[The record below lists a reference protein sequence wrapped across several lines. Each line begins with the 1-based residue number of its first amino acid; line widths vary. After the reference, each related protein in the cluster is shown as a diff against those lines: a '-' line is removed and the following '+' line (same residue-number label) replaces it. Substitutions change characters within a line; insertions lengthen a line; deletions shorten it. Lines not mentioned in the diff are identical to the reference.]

1 MTTSELRPHILMAVC
16 DPVAPSG
23 LIGGTILDK
32 GGFYDALSTGDWG
45 TREALL
51 GAAAAGAALGVG
63 SAIRARSR
71 KKKAVAE
78 EEA

>member
-1 MTTSELRPHILMAVC
+1 MGFPIQAGHGCIACSEPRFW
-16 DPVAPSG
+16 
-23 LIGGTILDK
+23 DK

-51 GAAAAGAALGVG
+51 GAAGAGAALGVA

-71 KKKAVAE
+71 KKKAMAE